1 MDKRLYKTENGDK
14 MICGVCGGMAEYF
27 GIDPTLVRVA
37 GDRRVHGLLWAV
49 GVYPVR
55 HRDAPEERRIP
66 PAVTTHPDLGGQK
79 SCRPFYTII

>member
-1 MDKRLYKTENGDK
+1 MRRNG
-14 MICGVCGGMAEYF
+14 GVLRHRPHPGAGG
-27 GIDPTLVRVA
+27 L

-66 PAVTTHPDLGGQK
+66 PAVTTHLDLGGRNLQPVFIPLYNK
-79 SCRPFYTII
+79 EEDN